1 MLVFVLDVRCKKAYA
16 LFIVIIS
23 RITYH
28 QKKRGGSDMEIIDEL
43 IAVTASSRVSTNP
56 TILEQH
62 SKDESY
68 HEPAL
73 PIAVVFPITNEE
85 VQAIV
90 HVAKKHR
97 VPIVA
102 FGVGSSL
109 EGHIIPYEGGISVD
123 FSLMNQIIEIRPDD
137 FLVRVQPGVTRIQL
151 NEELKKYGLFFPV
164 DPGAD
169 ATLGGMAATNASG
182 TTSVRYGVMR
192 DQVRELEVV
201 LPNGELIKSGNLAV
215 KSSSGF
221 HLNGLFV
228 GSEGTLGLFTELT
241 LRVYGIPEQELAARA
256 TFLSIDA
263 AVEAVISLMSA
274 GLQIARVELVDE
286 QSIEQVNVAK
296 DTKFPIAPT
305 LFLELH
311 GNESGLA
318 QDVEFMKEIL
328 EDQGVTKIEFERDTK
343 ARNQLW
349 EARHYMAYA
358 FNHGYPGKKMM
369 VTDVCVPL
377 SELANGIT
385 MARRVLDD
393 VKLPG
398 GIVGHV
404 GDGNFHALVMID
416 LDNPEEVKRA
426 DYFNEQI
433 VEYALAHGGTC
444 TGEHGVGI
452 GKIKYQRKEHGAS
465 FDLMQT
471 IKRAID
477 PDNLFNPGKLLG

>member
-1 MLVFVLDVRCKKAYA
+1 MA
-16 LFIVIIS
+16 VI
-23 RITYH
+23 
-28 QKKRGGSDMEIIDEL
+28 EEL
-43 IAVTASSRVSTNP
+43 IAATAESRVSTNP
-56 TILEQH
+56 TILQQH

-73 PIAVVFPITNEE
+73 PLVVVYPETKEE

-90 HVAKKHR
+90 KIAQKHQL
-97 VPIVA
+97 PITA

-109 EGHIIPYEGGISVD
+109 EGHIIPYHGGITVD
-123 FSLMNQIIEIRPDD
+123 FSLMNKILEIRPQD
-137 FLVRVQPGVTRIQL
+137 FLVRVQPGVTRLQL
-151 NEELKKYGLFFPV
+151 NEELRKYGLFFPV

-192 DQVRELEVV
+192 DQVRELEIV
-201 LPNGELIKSGNLAV
+201 LPSGDLIKSGTLAV
-215 KSSSGF
+215 KSSSGY

-256 TFLSIDA
+256 TFPTIDQ
-263 AVEAVISLMSA
+263 AVEAVNSLMAA
-274 GLQIARVELVDE
+274 GLQLARVELVDE
-286 QSIEQVNVAK
+286 QSIQQVNKAK
-296 DTKFPIAPT
+296 ATDYPIAPT

-311 GNESGLA
+311 GNEAGLA
-318 QDVEFMKEIL
+318 QDVQFMQEL
-328 EDQGVTKIEFERDTK
+328 LSEHGVMELAFEQDTK

-358 FNHGYPGKKMM
+358 FNHGFPGKKMM

-377 SELANGIT
+377 SELAKGIKT
-385 MARRVLDD
+385 ARQVLDE
-393 VKLPG
+393 VALPG

-416 LDNPEEVKRA
+416 IDNPEEVKRA
-426 DYFNEQI
+426 DYFNEKI
-433 VEYALAHGGTC
+433 VQFALENGGTC
-444 TGEHGVGI
+444 TGEHGVGV
-452 GKIKYQRKEHGAS
+452 GKMKYQQQEHGAAYE
-465 FDLMQT
+465 LMKLLKKT
-471 IKRAID
+471 LD
-477 PDNLFNPGKLLG
+477 PNNLFNPGKLIE